1 MRSTLFAVP
10 PLLLSLALVAP
21 DGPGPDATGGG
32 ASAAPLDA
40 AELYAEHCARCH
52 GETGDGKGTAELDRP
67 ARSFLDGGYSYG
79 NTENAVRRSIRHGI
93 PGTPMPAFPDL
104 TDDQV
109 AALASFVI
117 DLGPEGTV
125 TAPGASVL
133 TVEDRPLVVH
143 GMMPA
148 LGEGARREPR
158 SVVVGFPNGT
168 TFQYRG
174 PDMELV
180 ATFVGDFLD
189 RADWGG
195 RGGAALKPLGTVAW
209 TPTDASRAATGVAGA
224 DGEALRRKLVA
235 VSALGP
241 DLVRVDFDMLDGAGA
256 RVGGGHEFIGF
267 MEVEGVPVPLR
278 TVVIAGTDAKLALL
292 DPADEVAVL
301 GAFGASPLKVF
312 RAGEGTFAC
321 DLPGVPGLRIL
332 AHARTFTDA
341 TGDALMT
348 SIVSG
353 DSNR

>member
-10 PLLLSLALVAP
+10 PVLLTLSLAA
-21 DGPGPDATGGG
+21 GHATGGG
-32 ASAAPLDA
+32 TSPGPRDA

-52 GETGDGKGTAELDRP
+52 GDNGDGKGTAELDRP

-93 PGTPMPAFPDL
+93 PGTPMPSFPDL
-104 TDDQV
+104 ANDEV
-109 AALASFVI
+109 AALARFVI

-133 TVEDRPLVVH
+133 TVEDQPLVVH

-174 PDMELV
+174 PDMDLI

-209 TPTDASRAATGVAGA
+209 TPTDASRAAAAVRGA
-224 DGEALRRKLVA
+224 DDRALRRKLIA
-235 VSALGP
+235 VSALGE
-241 DLVRVDFDMLDGAGA
+241 DLVRVDFDMLDRAGKRA
-256 RVGGGHEFIGF
+256 GGGHEFIGF
-267 MEVEGVPVPLR
+267 MDVEGVPVPLR
-278 TVVIAGTDAKLALL
+278 TVVIAGTGARFSPL
-292 DPADEVAVL
+292 DPADEVTVL
-301 GAFGASPLKVF
+301 GGFGAAPLKVH
-312 RAGEGTFAC
+312 RAGDGTFAC
-321 DLPGVPGLRIL
+321 DLPGVAGLRIL
-332 AHARTFTDA
+332 IHARTFTDA
-341 TGDALMT
+341 TGDALMS